1 MKKTNFILWF
11 CLCWLSPLICLATT
25 STFAPNGNNKVIK
38 GSGKVISEERSVTV
52 FSKVYASSG
61 INVFIE
67 QGNSNSLKVSA
78 DDNLIEYIRT
88 EVSDGTLHIGV
99 PEGISLR
106 NARQM
111 DVYVKME
118 QIESLKTT
126 SGADIKSTTPLTVR
140 NISLTATSAGD
151 IEIELDAQQIHASA
165 TSGADILLKGQTESL
180 KGNLTSGA
188 SLKAPELQVK
198 ACDIYLSS
206 GSDAYINVERSISY
220 SVSSGADLSCK
231 GHPEVTKSHVS
242 SGGKV
247 KFK

>member
-11 CLCWLSPLICLATT
+11 CVCWLSPLICLATA

-67 QGNSNSLKVSA
+67 QGNDNSLKISA
-78 DDNLIEYIRT
+78 DDNLIKYIRT
-88 EVSDGTLHIGV
+88 EVSDGTLHIGFQ
-99 PEGISLR
+99 EGIIPR
-106 NARQM
+106 DARQM
-111 DVYVKME
+111 DAYIKME
-118 QIESLKTT
+118 QIESLKAT
-126 SGADIKSTTPLTVR
+126 SGADIKGTTLLTVR
-140 NISLTATSAGD
+140 DISLITNSAGD

-165 TSGADILLKGQTESL
+165 TSGADIILKGQAESL

-188 SLKAPELQVK
+188 DLKAPELKVQV
-198 ACDIYLSS
+198 CDIYLSS
-206 GSDAYINVERSISY
+206 GSNAYIDVEKSISY
-220 SVSSGADLSCK
+220 SVSSGAGLTCK
-231 GHPEVTKSHVS
+231 GHPKVTKAHVS